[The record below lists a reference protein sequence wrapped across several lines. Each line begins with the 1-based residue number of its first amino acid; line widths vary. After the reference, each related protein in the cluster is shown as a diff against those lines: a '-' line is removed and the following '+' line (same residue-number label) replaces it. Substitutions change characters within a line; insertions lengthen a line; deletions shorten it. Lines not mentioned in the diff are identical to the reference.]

1 MNASKLYGALAVYL
15 LMSGSAGADT
25 FVMRDGRSLVGE
37 FLGATARSAHLRT
50 ADGVERIAV
59 NKIETIRLDHR
70 PKVTEPEVSSR
81 SDRAAPRAVI
91 VGLGHAQFI
100 EHPRSTH

>member
-25 FVMRDGRSLVGE
+25 FVMGE